1 MYGHIRKTTGR
12 PPPVSGPHW
21 PDAAGVSTSAECLS
35 TGLSATLSRKPNY
48 RGATPSTCCGWWL
61 QGALAAARRQTLV
74 SLGLPQDLSPS
85 SRHGRTLW
93 AESAAGE
100 LLDSSAAASP
110 PRGSRRSR
118 RLSRAECRSLCPEP
132 SCFRSGPTPHHRRHR
147 TPTATAE
154 KPGKTGP
161 ALQRQEEGA
170 HRQER
175 HHR

>member
-35 TGLSATLSRKPNY
+35 TGLSATLSRKPNH
-48 RGATPSTCCGWWL
+48 RGATPSTCRGWWL
-61 QGALAAARRQTLV
+61 QGALAVARRQTLV
-74 SLGLPQDLSPS
+74 YPGLPQDLSPS
-85 SRHGRTLW
+85 SCHGRTLW

-132 SCFRSGPTPHHRRHR
+132 SRFRSGPTPHHRRHR

-161 ALQRQEEGA
+161 ALQRQEE
-170 HRQER
+170 
-175 HHR
+175 